1 MSMTRENIV
10 VAVGA
15 VVAVLLQIIVAPNI
29 MLFSSMPDFVVVYVL
44 IVAILR
50 PHSAGPVLP
59 FILGL
64 ILDLLG
70 GGPVGAM
77 AFLLVLASFVT
88 SRTFAVLDNDT
99 LFMPLVVFAVAAL
112 SVELF
117 YAVLLVATGT
127 DMSLVDAFVYRVL
140 PCTLFDC
147 VFGFILYPF
156 LSRFFA
162 GAARQQQ
169 PGTARLR

>member
-1 MSMTRENIV
+1 MTRENIV
-10 VAVGA
+10 VAIGA

-88 SRTFAVLDNDT
+88 SRTFAVLDNGT
-99 LFMPLVVFAVAAL
+99 LFMPLVVFAAATL
-112 SVELF
+112 IVEFL
-117 YAVLLVATGT
+117 YAVLLVATGV

-147 VFGFILYPF
+147 VVGFILYPF